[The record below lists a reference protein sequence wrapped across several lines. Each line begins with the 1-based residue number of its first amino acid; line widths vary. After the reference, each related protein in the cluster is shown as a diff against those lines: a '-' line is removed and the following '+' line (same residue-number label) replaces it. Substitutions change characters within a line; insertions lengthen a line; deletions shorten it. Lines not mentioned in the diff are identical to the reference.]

1 MANAPE
7 ALDDIRDD
15 LARGLKLIADAAP
28 RYEKARAMYDGT
40 AAEVAASP
48 SLQRLIEQTAQ
59 AHPLSFAHIPVDA
72 LVDRVNLAGI
82 GAEDA
87 AAAARLA
94 ELYDELS
101 LADEVDDWHLKA
113 AYFGDYYAIV
123 DPLDESESG
132 AATSLSVAGSSPLT
146 TTLVYSSKSSAE
158 ALYGV
163 KRWPV
168 GEGASRRWYAV
179 LYYDD
184 ASVML
189 VTAPGTADGSK
200 AENYAPQLDESGV
213 PGSER
218 VPHAGGRKLLVHY
231 AVDGKPYGVP
241 VHIKAYGPQD
251 AITKVSAVNLAAVD
265 AQGFPSR
272 YALAD
277 PLAEIDDDIDDD
289 FGTDGAATAAADQ
302 DGLTTATTG
311 VSRLRDVPGTIK
323 LLRGIK
329 SVGQFDEATP
339 DGMLK
344 NLEFYIRSMAVAT
357 GTPLFEFDLGGG
369 QPSGESR
376 RRASARIN
384 NKARKI
390 QRTLGRS
397 HVELADLMLAVLGID
412 PAPARVSVTWL
423 PSETETDAE
432 GIALVAAKI
441 STGVPV
447 AEALLEAGY
456 TDEQVA
462 AWYPTGEVHTT
473 PALVATL
480 AEALQKLGQA
490 LTLGS
495 VTESEIAAMLPGV
508 LTEARN
514 EGPSSMSETDDE
526 APDEAALEASG
537 V

>member
-1 MANAPE
+1 MANAPAE
-7 ALDDIRDD
+7 LDDIRDD

-28 RYEKARAMYDGT
+28 RYERARAMYDGT
-40 AAEVAASP
+40 AGEVAASP
-48 SLQRLIEQTAQ
+48 VLRKLIEQSAG

-72 LVDRVNLAGI
+72 LVDRVNLAGLS
-82 GAEDA
+82 AEDSGA
-87 AAAARLA
+87 AGRLA
-94 ELYDELS
+94 VLYDELS

-123 DPLDESESG
+123 DPLDETEGGVAS
-132 AATSLSVAGSSPLT
+132 ALRVAGSSPLT
-146 TTLVYSSKSSAE
+146 TTLVYSSKDASE

-163 KRWPV
+163 KRWPM
-168 GEGASRRWYAV
+168 GEGAARRWHAV

-184 ASVML
+184 ASILL
-189 VTAPGTADGSK
+189 VTAPGTAEGDK
-200 AENYAPQLDESGV
+200 AEAYGPQLDESGE

-218 VPHAGGRKLLVHY
+218 VAHGGGRKLLVHY
-231 AVDGKPYGVP
+231 AIDGKPYGMP
-241 VHIKAYGPQD
+241 VHSKAYGPQE
-251 AITKVSAVNLAAVD
+251 AITKISAVNLAAVD

-289 FGTDGAATAAADQ
+289 FGTDGAGTAAADQ
-302 DGLTTATTG
+302 DGLTKATTG
-311 VSRLRDVPGTIK
+311 SSRLRDAPGTIK

-329 SVGQFDEATP
+329 SVGQFDEASP

-357 GTPLFEFDLGGG
+357 GTPLFEFDLGGE

-384 NKARKI
+384 NKARKV

-397 HVELADLMLAVLGID
+397 HVELADLMLAVLGVD
-412 PAPARVSVTWL
+412 PVTARVSVTWL

-432 GIALVAAKI
+432 GIALVSAKI
-441 STGVPV
+441 SAGVPV

-456 TDEQVA
+456 TAEQVA
-462 AWYPTGEVHTT
+462 AWYPAGEIHTT
-473 PALVATL
+473 PGLVATL

-508 LTEARN
+508 LTDARG
-514 EGPSSMSETDDE
+514 EGAQG
-526 APDEAALEASG
+526 APDDDLDEPAEL
-537 V
+537 